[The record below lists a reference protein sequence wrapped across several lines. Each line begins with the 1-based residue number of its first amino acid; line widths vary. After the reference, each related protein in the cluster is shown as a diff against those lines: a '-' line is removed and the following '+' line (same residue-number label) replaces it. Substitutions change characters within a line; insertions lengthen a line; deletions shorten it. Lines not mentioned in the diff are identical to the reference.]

1 MTHIITGLLLWG
13 ITFISTPAAAATP
26 NHCEFITVVVQ
37 EAADSGQITQKEA
50 EGIIKR
56 CSKELW
62 G

>member
-1 MTHIITGLLLWG
+1 MTQLITGLLLWG
-13 ITFISTPAAAATP
+13 FTFIATPAAATP

-50 EGIIKR
+50 DGIIKR